1 MTSPSSP
8 LRTRLKKRARSVAVL
23 AATVT
28 SAIALAGCSLSP
40 SSGSSASGDQT
51 LTVGIWKGYGA
62 DLPFVA
68 KQFKAE
74 TGASLKFVYIDSEQN
89 LLDLMGKA
97 DGGIDV
103 GLPNMQYIGPGI
115 DSGLFAPLDTEKL
128 TNYDDIYSTFS
139 DVSVLHKNGKVYGI
153 PWTYGST
160 GLFYNTTVFPT
171 APTSLSVLFDKKY
184 AGKIALTDDATVE
197 VPTAALYAG
206 EDPQKPD
213 MATLEPT
220 LQAMKDNAKVLY
232 SSTDDLAKAIASG
245 TVDVGIANSD
255 GIGGMIGA
263 GQADLAYTIPKEGAV
278 GWIDNWAISAKT
290 KKTDLAYKWL
300 NYMTGSKFLTTW
312 TATPSYAAPAPANEK
327 VAESLDASVQ
337 TRLQA
342 DPDKISSLALQ
353 LPQTTDTL
361 QSWQDTWLKVKA
373 G

>member
-8 LRTRLKKRARSVAVL
+8 VRARLKTGSRLVAAL
-23 AATVT
+23 ALTAT

-40 SSGSSASGDQT
+40 ASSTSSSGAQT

-68 KQFKAE
+68 KDFKAE
-74 TGASLKFVYIDSEQN
+74 TGATLKFVYIDSEQN

-97 DGGIDV
+97 KGGIDV

-115 DSGLFAPLDTEKL
+115 DSGLFAPLDTAKL
-128 TNYDDIYSTFS
+128 TNYDDIYSTFT
-139 DVSVLHKNGKVYGI
+139 DVSVLHKDGNLYGI

-160 GLFYNTTVFPT
+160 GLFYNTKTFPT

-184 AGKIALTDDATVE
+184 AGKTALTDDATVE

-206 EDPQKPD
+206 QDPQKPD

-220 LQAMKDNAKVLY
+220 LQALKDNAKLLY
-232 SSTDDLAKAIASG
+232 SSTDDLSKAIASG

-255 GIGGMIGA
+255 GIGGIIGA
-263 GQADLAYTIPKEGAV
+263 GQANLGYTIPKEGAV
-278 GWIDNWAISAKT
+278 GWIDNWTISAKSS
-290 KKTDLAYKWL
+290 KSALAYKWL
-300 NYMTGSKFLTTW
+300 NYMTSSKFFATW

-327 VAESLDASVQ
+327 AVESLNADVQ

-342 DPDKISSLALQ
+342 NPDKISTLALQ